1 MGWVHWPSAHRSKSF
16 FLVAFACRMTP
27 SSSLY
32 FLYGMFLLIA
42 WFVPISIFMSIVEN
56 VYCICQDRV
65 ICFDISYMFPVS
77 YF

>member
-1 MGWVHWPSAHRSKSF
+1 
-16 FLVAFACRMTP
+16 MTP